1 MIIPLHPSIPMFGK
15 AFASFGNS
23 TFRPL
28 SLNPLLAYEAES
40 SMVAPFERPTLDL
53 DPSNPS
59 SLDPITATRAGVA
72 TYTDT
77 DGVIQSADPNTVR
90 VDYVDGVPM
99 ILVEPS
105 ATNLIPS
112 TDFTSQGSASVVS
125 GIDAPDG
132 SNNAWRVS
140 DIQLTIGDRAFSQA
154 ASISPSTEY
163 TGSLYVRGTAGETI
177 SVYAKRQG
185 GTYVGSQFVQVL
197 LTGEW
202 QRVKDLTLTTL
213 ADNTAVKVFVTNNG
227 ASDTADVVDV
237 WGAQLEEG
245 PVATSYI
252 PTSGSTVTR
261 NADDLVIEG
270 SDFTDFY
277 NQSEGTVYAEFSS
290 KSDVDT
296 ALAEFRLNSSNRI
309 VTGYIAPNTPWVGLV
324 NTFNGSVDCAL
335 TAHSAPL
342 DGTIMRGGFSYK
354 QNNYKSS
361 INGASELSDTSVSV
375 PVNIDKVKIG
385 QQSSKQLNGH
395 IKRLIYWPYHSD
407 DL

>member
-1 MIIPLHPSIPMFGK
+1 MFGK

>member
-1 MIIPLHPSIPMFGK
+1 
-15 AFASFGNS
+15 
-23 TFRPL
+23 
-28 SLNPLLAYEAES
+28 
-40 SMVAPFERPTLDL
+40 MVAPFERPTLDL